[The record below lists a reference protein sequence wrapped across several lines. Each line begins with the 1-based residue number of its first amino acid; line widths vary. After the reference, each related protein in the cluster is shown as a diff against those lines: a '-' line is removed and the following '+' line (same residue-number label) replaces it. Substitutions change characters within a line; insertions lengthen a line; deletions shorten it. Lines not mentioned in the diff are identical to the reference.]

1 VSVVL
6 DTGIVFA
13 YYDRSDAWHA
23 RARGVMQGRETL
35 VLPAPIIPEIDHL
48 LGHRLG
54 YASRR
59 VFYQGIVE
67 GHYYVA
73 DLSLQAYSQVAD
85 INREFSHLEVGFVD
99 GAVVAIAKALG
110 ISRVA
115 TTDRRHFDGLAKAFH
130 LELLP

>member
-13 YYDRSDAWHA
+13 YYDRNDAWHA
-23 RARGVMQGRETL
+23 RARGVLTARDTL
-35 VLPAPIIPEIDHL
+35 ILPAPVIPEIDHL
-48 LGHRLG
+48 LGRRLG

-73 DLSLQAYSQVAD
+73 DLPLQTYAEVAD
-85 INREFSHLEVGFVD
+85 ITREFSDPEVGFVD
-99 GAVVAIAKALG
+99 GAVVTIARGLG
-110 ISRVA
+110 VSKIA
-115 TTDRRHFDGLAKAFH
+115 TTDRRHFDGLARAFH